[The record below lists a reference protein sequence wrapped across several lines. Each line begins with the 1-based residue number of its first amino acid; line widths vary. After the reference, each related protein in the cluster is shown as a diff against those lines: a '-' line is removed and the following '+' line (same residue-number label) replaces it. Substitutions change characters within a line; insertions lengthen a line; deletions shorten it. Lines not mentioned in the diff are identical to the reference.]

1 MNILREVRRINKK
14 SVPVRITLLLVFSV
28 ILIVNTYAWF
38 QINQEMKLG
47 GLEAD
52 VTPWDV
58 SYYVNNDE
66 NEILDQTAIFTI
78 DELYPGMPEKEDVVH
93 IYNLGETSTSIK
105 CEVMSIKLFGEEII
119 DQVKA
124 ENEIV
129 TEGMT
134 TSILADKTKYPF
146 NITYTADRLR
156 LDGVY
161 VDNTTTPNANATI
174 KFNANWTY
182 EEGNNDAEKQTKDM
196 LDTEF
201 GKNAYE
207 FYQNSDNDS
216 KKAIEIMVRITS
228 SMLKN
233 PS

>member
-1 MNILREVRRINKK
+1 
-14 SVPVRITLLLVFSV
+14 
-28 ILIVNTYAWF
+28 
-38 QINQEMKLG
+38 
-47 GLEAD
+47 
-52 VTPWDV
+52 
-58 SYYVNNDE
+58 
-66 NEILDQTAIFTI
+66 
-78 DELYPGMPEKEDVVH
+78 
-93 IYNLGETSTSIK
+93 
-105 CEVMSIKLFGEEII
+105 
-119 DQVKA
+119 
-124 ENEIV
+124 
-129 TEGMT
+129 MT

-161 VDNTTTPNANATI
+161 VDNTTTPNAAATI

-182 EEGNNDAEKQTKDM
+182 EEGNNDAEKLAKDM

>member
-1 MNILREVRRINKK
+1 
-14 SVPVRITLLLVFSV
+14 
-28 ILIVNTYAWF
+28 
-38 QINQEMKLG
+38 
-47 GLEAD
+47 
-52 VTPWDV
+52 
-58 SYYVNNDE
+58 
-66 NEILDQTAIFTI
+66 
-78 DELYPGMPEKEDVVH
+78 
-93 IYNLGETSTSIK
+93 
-105 CEVMSIKLFGEEII
+105 
-119 DQVKA
+119 
-124 ENEIV
+124 
-129 TEGMT
+129 MT

-161 VDNTTTPNANATI
+161 VDNTTTPNASATI

-182 EEGNNDAEKQTKDM
+182 EEGNNDAEKLAKDM

>member
-1 MNILREVRRINKK
+1 
-14 SVPVRITLLLVFSV
+14 
-28 ILIVNTYAWF
+28 
-38 QINQEMKLG
+38 
-47 GLEAD
+47 
-52 VTPWDV
+52 
-58 SYYVNNDE
+58 
-66 NEILDQTAIFTI
+66 
-78 DELYPGMPEKEDVVH
+78 MPEKEDVVH

-105 CEVMSIKLFGEEII
+105 CEVISIKLFGEEIV

-124 ENEIV
+124 ENGIV

-161 VDNTTTPNANATI
+161 VDNTTTPNAAATI

-182 EEGNNDAEKQTKDM
+182 EEGNNDAEKQAKDM